1 MQCYTSLRCARE
13 QNGRKIGSDFRRHH
27 GTPNWAEMTKL
38 ATLSR
43 HRERTGT
50 TRARL
55 IQSAEKVFARDGF
68 EAAKLEEIAADAG
81 YTRGAFYA
89 NFESKEDLFFAL
101 LEREI
106 SSRIAAL
113 EKEMD
118 KVREPE
124 AKLKAMR
131 EFFLTKTLDRRWSLL
146 SLEFKLFA
154 VRHPDVKQR
163 LAAMHRRFVGPRVGF
178 LEEVMVALGRE
189 LPASAH
195 ATGVSLAALGNSL
208 TVEHMLD
215 PALMPE
221 GDVRNIMS
229 NFFDSLTSTSKKKYA
244 K

>member
-1 MQCYTSLRCARE
+1 MCPLPNRLQNWGRFFGGSLPLFG
-13 QNGRKIGSDFRRHH
+13 NYMNK
-27 GTPNWAEMTKL
+27 P

-43 HRERTGT
+43 HKERAEI

-106 SSRIAAL
+106 GLRIASL
-113 EKEMD
+113 EREMD

-124 AKLKAMR
+124 AKLKAVR
-131 EFFLTKTLDRRWSLL
+131 DFFLTKTLDRRWCLL
-146 SLEFKLFA
+146 ALEFKLFA
-154 VRHPDVKQR
+154 VRHPEVRQR

-178 LEEVMVALGRE
+178 LEEVMKALGHE
-189 LPASAH
+189 LPASAY

-208 TVEHMLD
+208 TLEHMLD

-221 GDVRNIMS
+221 DDVRQIMS
-229 NFFDSLTSTSKKKYA
+229 SFFTSLTSTSRKKSA